1 MRKEILIFSVLLCFV
16 SCKKET
22 KEDNNLSEEN
32 QIEAI
37 NPIAHLNNFIVDD
50 LSITDELISN
60 VPLETDIGKLTS
72 LDQVWFKNSNSN
84 QVAVI
89 VLNTD
94 YSRAS
99 TLLFYNFSIPDAV
112 LNRINL
118 YNKTTLATLE
128 EKKKHI
134 NAFALNAKEIDET
147 FFESNKKIKLGI
159 TKESAIT
166 IYNKPDTLI
175 KSKNLEILKW
185 DFSGDNYLIEHP
197 EEIESNANKIIAK
210 NSFGHKIELFFVDDK
225 LIAMHLLNNVLE

>member
-1 MRKEILIFSVLLCFV
+1 MRKEILIFLVLLSFT
-16 SCKKET
+16 SCKKES
-22 KEDNNLSEEN
+22 KEDSNISEEN

-37 NPIAHLNNFIVDD
+37 NPVAHLNSFTVDN

-60 VPLETDIGKLTS
+60 ATLETDIGKLTS

-84 QVAVI
+84 QVALI
-89 VLNTD
+89 GLNTD

-99 TLLFYNFSIPDAV
+99 TLLFYNYSIPDAV

-118 YNKTTLATLE
+118 YTKTATATLE

-134 NAFALNAKEIDET
+134 NAFSLNAKEIDET

-159 TKESAIT
+159 TKESAIA

-210 NSFGHKIELFFVDDK
+210 NSFGHKIELFFNENK
-225 LIAMHLLNNVLE
+225 LIAVYLVNTVP